1 MTISETTRLVSTVS
15 EDGKLQLALQTQELK
30 ALKDDEVLIRVEA
43 APLNP
48 SDQAVLFA
56 FADVASGRA
65 VGSADAPVFEADIS
79 ERAMGMLRARIG
91 KAMPV
96 GNEGAG
102 TVVDAG
108 EKAKG
113 LIGKT
118 VATMAGGMYAT
129 YRVARA
135 SDCLPVPAGISAR
148 DAASSVVN
156 PMTALCMVDVLKRE
170 GHKALVHTAAASNL
184 GQMLNRICIEDG
196 IDLVNIVRKPEQA
209 QLLQDIGAKY
219 VVNSND
225 EQFMRQLVEALATT
239 GATLAFDATG
249 GGKLADQV
257 LLGMEAAL
265 SRDASQYSV
274 YGSTTHKQ
282 VYLYGGLDRSP
293 TTLSRGYGMAW
304 GVGGFLLPNHLAKI
318 GQEAVGKMFGRV
330 MAGLKTTFASLY
342 SDEVDLIGALQ
353 PEAIARY
360 SRQATGEKFLVT
372 PNQPEGN

>member
-1 MTISETTRLVSTVS
+1 MAIEQTRRLVSTVT
-15 EDGKLQLALQTQELK
+15 EDAKLQLSLQTTEIKPLK
-30 ALKDDEVLIRVEA
+30 AGEVLIQVEA

-56 FADVASGRA
+56 FADLSTGRQT
-65 VGSADAPVFEADIS
+65 GSADSPVFEADIPKPMM
-79 ERAMGMLRARIG
+79 RMLGARIG

-102 TVVDAG
+102 VVVAAG
-108 EKAKG
+108 EGAEG
-113 LIGKT
+113 LVGKT
-118 VATMAGGMYAT
+118 VATMAGGMYAEH
-129 YRVARA
+129 RVARA
-135 SDCLPVPAGISAR
+135 QDCLPVPPGITAR
-148 DAASSVVN
+148 EAASSVVN
-156 PMTALCMVDVLKRE
+156 PMTALCMVDVLRRE

-209 QLLQDIGAKY
+209 QLLRDIGAKH
-219 VVNSND
+219 VVDSSR
-225 EQFMRQLVEALATT
+225 ETFMQDLIEAMVST

-249 GGKLADQV
+249 GGQLASHI
-257 LLGMEAAL
+257 LTAMEAAL

-293 TTLSRGYGMAW
+293 TQLTRGYGMAW

-318 GQEAVGKMFGRV
+318 GQAEVGKLFGRV
-330 MAGLKTTFASLY
+330 MAGLKTTFASHY
-342 SDEVDLIGALQ
+342 AQEVNLVGALQ
-353 PEAIARY
+353 AEAIARY
-360 SRQATGEKFLVT
+360 SRQATGDKFLVT
-372 PNQPEGN
+372 PASR